1 MNEFPP
7 AIDASNA
14 DNFKLLNVIRKTALL
29 RKTVYDFILNRE
41 SYEDYFDLDGN
52 ELNLHISKL
61 DPILTVVMDELREKG
76 WTTQLAY
83 GGTGLFIYPATE
95 DMPLKCSISQGN
107 VF

>member
-29 RKTVYDFILNRE
+29 RKTVYDFILHRE

-83 GGTGLFIYPATE
+83 GGTGLFCQRSTDQIQE
-95 DMPLKCSISQGN
+95 RCWQ
-107 VF
+107 